1 MLNRLLRRCRSGACC
16 QHGLDAWQRIV
27 LPRAAT
33 VAGIHLSEYVHDKRT
48 VCFGIP
54 QRTNGYHLPG
64 DICDPGVDSYS
75 SKAYVSLE
83 VTVAYTSTAALKL
96 SLNA

>member
-1 MLNRLLRRCRSGACC
+1 MVNRLLRRCRSGACW
-16 QHGLDAWQRIV
+16 QHELDAWQRIV

-33 VAGIHLSEYVHDKRT
+33 MASIHDRRT
-48 VCFGIP
+48 KCFSIP
-54 QRTNGYHLPG
+54 QRTNGCRFPG
-64 DICDPGVDSYS
+64 DIRGSAVDSYS

-83 VTVAYTSTAALKL
+83 ATVAYTSVATLKL